1 MIDWNQLRADDP
13 GYPGDTVSVTDAHAT
28 LAAMTVTRELPINR
42 IDQRDIY
49 NALGA
54 ANGEIVL
61 SAIDA
66 ASLDSNN
73 PFQSAF
79 VRVADW
85 IKPGADMGIDICD
98 PEVQAALNTLVGGAV
113 TQLMI
118 DDVIAL
124 KNETVIKYPGL
135 RVGDVIKARAAA

>member
-13 GYPGDTVSVTDAHAT
+13 GYPGDTVSITDAHAA
-28 LAAMTVTRELPINR
+28 LAAMTVTRQLPMNR

-54 ANGEIVL
+54 ADGEIVL

-66 ASLDSNN
+66 AAMDNTN
-73 PFQSAF
+73 PFQAAF

-85 IKPGADMGIDICD
+85 IKPGAGIDICD
-98 PEVQAALNTLVGGAV
+98 PEVQAALNTLVGGSV
-113 TQLMI
+113 TQTMVDSI
-118 DDVIAL
+118 IAL
-124 KNETVIKYPGL
+124 ASEDVPKYPGL
-135 RVGDVIKARAAA
+135 TEAHVADARGGKS